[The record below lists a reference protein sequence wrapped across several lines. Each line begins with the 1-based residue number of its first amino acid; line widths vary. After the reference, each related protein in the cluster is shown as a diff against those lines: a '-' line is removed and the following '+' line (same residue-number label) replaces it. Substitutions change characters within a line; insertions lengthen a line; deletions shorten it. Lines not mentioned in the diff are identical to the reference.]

1 MKFNN
6 FFLTCLLI
14 LLLPFSSKASI
25 EVVGSLRHVH
35 KGVAGDVYKGEIK
48 IQNTGSTDQEIKVY
62 QTDLLYNYKDFTYY
76 NTPVSQPRSN
86 ANWIKFS
93 PKTAVVKANSSMYV
107 QYTVTI
113 PHSDTLKGTY
123 WSVLMVE
130 GVSPIQPK
138 QSGQVTI
145 NTVIRYAIQVVTEL
159 KDRGIGRLEFL
170 KPTLVKEGKQLYL
183 AVDLENTGEHYI
195 APDLTMKL
203 FDNEGTLVKEISA
216 PRKGIF
222 PTCSTRFRFN
232 LEGVKSG
239 QTYQTVIVAQGEGQ
253 DVFGL
258 NYSLYF

>member
-76 NTPVSQPRSN
+76 NTPVSQKRSN

-93 PKTAVVKANSSMYV
+93 PKTAVVKANSSIYV

-145 NTVIRYAIQVVTEL
+145 NTVIRYAIQIVTEL
-159 KDRGIGRLEFL
+159 KDRGVGRLEFL
-170 KPTLVKEGKQLYL
+170 KPTLVKEGDQLFL
-183 AVDLENTGEHYI
+183 AVDLENTGDHYI
-195 APDLTMKL
+195 APDVTIKL

-232 LEGVKSG
+232 LEGIKSG
-239 QTYQTVIVAQGEGQ
+239 KTYQTVIVAQGEGQ